1 MQGPFNFD
9 PPYLFSLATFWLIF
23 LLKYKKFPNQV
34 SLNCSPFSA
43 VRRAKFVTKPLP
55 HEINALMDCGTGSP
69 DLSRRHDLLPP
80 AHSGS
85 PATGAAAAGPLVT
98 YTAAVTSP
106 QLSAGIKGGAGGAT
120 MVAPGGGGGGGATLS
135 DNSFMAAGVCG
146 MGAGGAPPTTS
157 SSSGAATAPVSSAA
171 ATLSALLSA
180 NSSATVD
187 IMEDEDEQERERLRY
202 VPHAKKTL

>member
-1 MQGPFNFD
+1 VQGPFNFD
-9 PPYLFSLATFWLIF
+9 PYLFWLKTFWLIF
-23 LLKYKKFPNQV
+23 LLKYTKFPYQV

-106 QLSAGIKGGAGGAT
+106 QLSAGIKGGPGGAT
-120 MVAPGGGGGGGATLS
+120 MVAPGGGGATLS